1 MPNRDTAATCSFDKD
16 LRYLGGNEA
25 FFAIVG
31 LPRDQIIGRK
41 YLELFPALE
50 NSEGHRM
57 LLKAL
62 QTLQPQRI
70 RIRSAFL
77 DKDVDCE
84 VFPVSGGLQA
94 TFRVVD
100 EPPQD

>member
-1 MPNRDTAATCSFDKD
+1 VPNRDVAATCSFDKD

-31 LPRDQIIGRK
+31 LPREEIVGRK
-41 YLELFPALE
+41 YLELFPALAG
-50 NSEGHRM
+50 SEGHLM

-62 QTLQPQRI
+62 QTLQPQRT

-77 DKDVDCE
+77 NKGVDCE

-100 EPPQD
+100 EPTDA

>member
-1 MPNRDTAATCSFDKD
+1 MPNRDVAATCSFDKD

-31 LPRDQIIGRK
+31 LPREEVVGRK

-50 NSEGHRM
+50 GGEGHLM

-62 QTLQPQRI
+62 QTLQSQRV
-70 RIRSAFL
+70 RIHSAFL

-84 VFPVSGGLQA
+84 VFPVSDGLQA
-94 TFRVVD
+94 TFRVV
-100 EPPQD
+100 ETPQS